1 MPRQLARLDPGASG
15 EGIGRQSRTDGL
27 PSAPESVVSDADA
40 AAARDALGLVVL
52 TEAEYA
58 SMLAEEGT
66 RVIEHDGRY
75 WVVSRGFC
83 QPIHFLARFRAAEL
97 RRPARICWGY
107 RAALV
112 EEDAHLA
119 NGSIPLHLMTD
130 AHRFTEAGMVEFRRR
145 DLRKSRREVEFRRLR
160 DPSLLL
166 EEGWDV
172 FSSAQLR
179 VPFGRPLT
187 RESYLRKVERRA
199 SDPRRVFIA
208 GLIGGKLAGYVE
220 AYAVEGVLYTHE
232 LFVATEFVQTGIA
245 TGLYVETMQVGVRA
259 GTIREIC
266 NGIDLPERPG
276 IRAFKNSLGSVLV
289 HVPARISIP
298 APLGAFVKARRPL
311 AHYRL
316 TGTRPDTTK
325 AAGE

>member
-1 MPRQLARLDPGASG
+1 MI
-15 EGIGRQSRTDGL
+15 E
-27 PSAPESVVSDADA
+27 
-40 AAARDALGLVVL
+40 
-52 TEAEYA
+52 
-58 SMLAEEGT
+58 EEGV

-83 QPIHFLARFRAAEL
+83 QPIHWLARFRAAEL
-97 RRPARICWGY
+97 RRPARTCWGY

-112 EEDAHLA
+112 EEDAHFA
-119 NGSIPLHLMTD
+119 NGAIPLHLLTD
-130 AHRFTEAGMVEFRRR
+130 AHQFTEGGMVEFRRR

-166 EEGWDV
+166 EQGWGV

-187 RESYLRKVERRA
+187 REGYQRKVERRA
-199 SDPRRVFIA
+199 SDPRRVFVA
-208 GLIGGKLAGYVE
+208 GLIDGKLAGYAE

-245 TGLYVETMQVGVRA
+245 TGLYVETMQVGRRA

-289 HVPARISIP
+289 QVPARVSIP
-298 APLGAFVKARRPL
+298 APLGAYVEARRPL
-311 AHYRL
+311 AYYRL
-316 TGTRPDTTK
+316 TGAKRRDE
-325 AAGE
+325 AAGDNWRRRTIPRLAHAHRVRSVVGASGSAATAVPPPRGRGPCASAASCAGVIRSSRMGM